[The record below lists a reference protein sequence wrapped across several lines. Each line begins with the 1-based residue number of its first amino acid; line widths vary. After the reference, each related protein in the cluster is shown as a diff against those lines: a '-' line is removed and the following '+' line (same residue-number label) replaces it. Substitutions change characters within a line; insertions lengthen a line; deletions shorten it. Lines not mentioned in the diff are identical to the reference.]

1 MANLDIVEREDLV
14 ARVRTLEPVLAR
26 EMARLAGAPLVGD
39 VRTVGLTG
47 AVELSDAALAAGP
60 GAVEAVANA
69 ARRHGVLTRVLRG
82 RALQVSPAFVITEAE
97 IALMVAGFEAALREM
112 AAG

>member
-14 ARVRTLEPVLAR
+14 GRVRTLEPVLAR
-26 EMARLAGAPLVGD
+26 EMARLTGAPLVGE

-47 AVELSDAALAAGP
+47 AVELTDAALAGGP
-60 GAVEAVANA
+60 GAVEAVATA

-82 RALQVSPAFVITEAE
+82 RALQVSPTFVITEAE
-97 IALMVAGFEAALREM
+97 ITTLVDGLEAALRDV